1 MSIRIFKPRYY
12 SDVEAFY
19 YEGKTLEEIK
29 ALLFL
34 RKTQGI
40 STPKRKQN
48 CRNNIRKAI
57 KFFRFNQTN
66 RIL

>member
-1 MSIRIFKPRYY
+1 MLCRSFKPRYY
-12 SDVEAFY
+12 DEVEAFY

-34 RKTQGI
+34 RKTQGV

-57 KFFRFNQTN
+57 KFFRMSQA
-66 RIL
+66 I